1 LSRAP
6 RTPDHDG
13 GAANQR
19 VEKQRL
25 DKYLWFA
32 RMARTRGAA
41 SDLVTGGH
49 VRLNGRKIDQPS
61 RAVAIGD
68 VLTVSLSRDV
78 RVLRVLAF
86 AERRGPYEDAR
97 KLYDDL
103 SEKPAA
109 PDMDDHE

>member
-1 LSRAP
+1 MQ
-6 RTPDHDG
+6 D
-13 GAANQR
+13 N
-19 VEKQRL
+19 KQRL

-32 RMARTRGAA
+32 RMARTRTAA
-41 SDLVTGGH
+41 ADLVAGGH

-78 RVLRVLAF
+78 RVLRVAAF

-97 KLYDDL
+97 KLYEDL
-103 SEKPAA
+103 SERPAA
-109 PDMDDHE
+109 PGDQE